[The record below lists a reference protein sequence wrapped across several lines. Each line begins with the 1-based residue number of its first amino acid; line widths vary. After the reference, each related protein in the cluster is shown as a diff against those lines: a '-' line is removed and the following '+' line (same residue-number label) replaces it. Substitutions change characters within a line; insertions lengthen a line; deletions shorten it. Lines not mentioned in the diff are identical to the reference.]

1 MEGESVKQLSGLDAA
16 FIYAETQTTPMNVV
30 ATVVLDRGESCE
42 ELCYEHILQR
52 LEKRLPR
59 LPLFRQ
65 KLLEMPLGLDHPV
78 WIEDRDFRLK
88 DHLLRVI
95 AAPPG
100 TRRELAEVVGRAAA
114 TRLDRSRPLWEMWIV
129 EGLESNRIALII
141 KVHHAALDGVSGAS
155 MLLHLFDCVSDDA
168 PIPLQL
174 PAAASAE
181 ETSQVRLLERTLRRL
196 PERSQSWLDG
206 VRNTGQSIARIARQR
221 LEQEDDEFS
230 TSWPLGAPQ
239 TRFNGAVSNR
249 RSVAYARAAKKDVRA
264 IRAALLGT
272 LNDVVMAACTTS
284 LRSYLGVRSELP
296 DEPLVASVPVSTRQ
310 ITDAPGGNRISA
322 MLVALPV
329 HLDDPLKRFSWLR
342 QASNLS
348 KGAHARLGPDTIG
361 SLAEFPPP
369 AFTWAAAQLYTRWQ
383 LAARHRPIQNLM
395 ISNVPG
401 PPVEL
406 SMCGARVESIHPHG
420 PLLEGAGLNI
430 TVLSYDSHID
440 VGVLAC
446 GKAEPEVDELAD
458 GVAVGIEELTKLVQR
473 GGWHAQMVDFL
484 DP

>member
-1 MEGESVKQLSGLDAA
+1 VKQLSGLDAA

-30 ATVVLDRGESCE
+30 ATVVIDRGDPPER
-42 ELCYEHILQR
+42 LCYTQIHER
-52 LEKRLPR
+52 LKKRLPR

-65 KLLEMPLGLDHPV
+65 KLLETPLGLDHPV
-78 WIEDRDFRLK
+78 WVEDLDFRLE

-95 AAPPG
+95 APPPG
-100 TRRELAEVVGRAAA
+100 TRRELAQVVARAAA
-114 TRLDRSRPLWEMWIV
+114 TRLDRSRPLWELWVV
-129 EGLESNRIALII
+129 EGLESNRIALVI
-141 KVHHAALDGVSGAS
+141 KVHHAALDGVAGAT
-155 MLLHLFDCVSDDA
+155 MLLNLFDCVSDD
-168 PIPLQL
+168 P
-174 PAAASAE
+174 PARTDRVAQESNESPSA
-181 ETSQVRLLERTLRRL
+181 VDLMGRALLRL
-196 PERSQSWLDG
+196 PERSQSWVDG
-206 VRNTGQSIARIARQR
+206 VRTTGQSLARIAKQR
-221 LEQEDDEFS
+221 LQRPEEEVS
-230 TSWPLGAPQ
+230 ASWPLGAPP
-239 TRFNGAVSNR
+239 TRFNGAVSQR
-249 RSVAYARAAKKDVRA
+249 RSVAYARASKKNVRA

-272 LNDVVMAACTTS
+272 VNDVVMAACASS
-284 LRSYLGVRSELP
+284 LRAYLDARSELP

-310 ITDAPGGNRISA
+310 LTDDPGGNRISA
-322 MLVALPV
+322 MLVGLPV
-329 HLDDPLKRFSWLR
+329 HIADPFQRFAWLR
-342 QASNLS
+342 QATALA

-369 AFTWAAAQLYTRWQ
+369 TFTWAVAQLYSRWQ

-401 PPVEL
+401 PPMEL

-430 TVLSYDSHID
+430 TVMSYANHID
-440 VGVLAC
+440 IGVLAC

-484 DP
+484 AT

>member
-1 MEGESVKQLSGLDAA
+1 VKQLSGLDAA

-30 ATVVLDRGESCE
+30 ATVVIDRGEPPD
-42 ELCYEHILQR
+42 ELCYERVLER

-59 LPLFRQ
+59 LPLFNQ
-65 KLLEMPLGLDHPV
+65 KLLEMPLGLDYPV
-78 WIEDRDFRLK
+78 WIEDPDFRFK

-100 TRRELAEVVGRAAA
+100 TRRELADVVARAAA
-114 TRLDRSRPLWEMWIV
+114 THLDRSRPLWDVWVV
-129 EGLESNRIALII
+129 EGLESNRLALII
-141 KVHHAALDGVSGAS
+141 KVHHAALDGVSGAA
-155 MLLHLFDCVSDDA
+155 MMMHLFDGVSEDTSVPVQRSA
-168 PIPLQL
+168 ET
-174 PAAASAE
+174 SAE
-181 ETSQVRLLERTLRRL
+181 ETSQVGLMLRTLRRL
-196 PERSQSWLDG
+196 PERSQSWLEG
-206 VRNTGQSIARIARQR
+206 IRNTGQSLTRIAWQR
-221 LEQEDDEFS
+221 LEQDREEFS
-230 TSWPLGAPQ
+230 TSWPLGAPP
-239 TRFNGAVSNR
+239 TRFNGAVSKR
-249 RSVAYARAAKKDVRA
+249 RSVAYARATKKDVRA

-272 LNDVVMAACTTS
+272 LNDVVLAACTSS
-284 LRSYLGVRSELP
+284 LRSYLGVRNELP
-296 DEPLVASVPVSTRQ
+296 DEPLVAAVPVSTRQ
-310 ITDAPGGNRISA
+310 LSDAPGGNRLSA

-329 HLDDPLKRFSWLR
+329 HLDDPLRRFAWLR
-342 QASNLS
+342 QAATLS
-348 KGAHARLGPDTIG
+348 KGAHARLGPETIG

-369 AFTWAAAQLYTRWQ
+369 TLTWAFAQLYSRWQ

-401 PPVEL
+401 PPMAL
-406 SMCGARVESIHPHG
+406 SMCGARVESINPHG

-430 TVLSYDSHID
+430 TVMSYNNHID

-484 DP
+484 D